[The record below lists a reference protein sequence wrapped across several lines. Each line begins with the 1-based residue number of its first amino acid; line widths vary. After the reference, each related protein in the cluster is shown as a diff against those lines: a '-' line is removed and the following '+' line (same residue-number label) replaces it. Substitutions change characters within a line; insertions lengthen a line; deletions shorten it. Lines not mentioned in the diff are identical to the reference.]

1 MIKMSI
7 TERAKQFG
15 AFSPLRG
22 YDELIES
29 KKVIVGERRELSE
42 EQANEL
48 SKIVSKIK
56 KGDIV
61 KITYYK
67 EDGYIVKEGAVSSID
82 CTLRSITVVKE
93 HISFNDIWDVKIT
106 GVL

>member
-22 YDELIES
+22 YDDLIES
-29 KKVIVGERRELSE
+29 KKFIAGQKKELTE
-42 EQANEL
+42 EHANEL
-48 SKIVSKIK
+48 SKTVAKIK

-61 KITYYK
+61 EVTFYK
-67 EDGYIVKEGAVSSID
+67 KDGYVVKEGAVSGID
-82 CTLRSITVVKE
+82 CTLHTITVVKE
-93 HISFNDIWDVKIT
+93 HISFSDIWDIKIT
-106 GVL
+106 GEL

>member
-7 TERAKQFG
+7 SERAKQFG

-22 YDELIES
+22 YDDLIES
-29 KKVIVGERRELSE
+29 KKFISGQKREITE
-42 EQANEL
+42 EQATEL

-61 KITYYK
+61 EVTFYK
-67 EDGYIVKEGAVSSID
+67 KDGYVVKEGAVSNID
-82 CTLRSITVVKE
+82 CTLYTITVVKE
-93 HISFNDIWDVKIT
+93 HISFSDIWDIKIT
-106 GVL
+106 GKL